1 MKDTHIKIDQLL
13 HYLIHE
19 KISDLHLDLS
29 KDTNK
34 MIFRRHK
41 INVKT
46 VIDPG
51 VLKIYDYFKYI
62 SALDLSMSSKPQTG
76 TFEYVVDGLVYHFRF
91 AMIETHFRKS
101 AVLRV
106 LNLSPITSL
115 DSIVPVGHP
124 LFKLLEIKNG
134 IILFTGATG
143 SGKSTTQF
151 HFLKELKDRQI
162 YILED
167 PIEIYDPSFIQI
179 DISDKS
185 LNFDDAMTQL
195 LRHDPDV
202 ISLGEVRKNHELNTL
217 IRAGLSGH
225 IVTTTLHAGKIDH
238 VLSRLLDLG
247 ASTYDLGH
255 VLKGIVYQE
264 LEVNEKGAVY
274 AKLYVEDERAIQK
287 KILEKQS

>member
-29 KDTNK
+29 KDSSK

-46 VIDPG
+46 VTEPSI
-51 VLKIYDYFKYI
+51 LKIYDYFKYI
-62 SALDLSMSSKPQTG
+62 SSLDLSMSLKPQTG
-76 TFEYVVDGLVYHFRF
+76 TFEYVVDGYVYHFRF

-106 LNLSPITSL
+106 LNLSPIKSL
-115 DSIVPVGHP
+115 SSIVPGKHA

-151 HFLKELKDRQI
+151 HFLKELKDKQI

-179 DISDKS
+179 DISEKTLD
-185 LNFDDAMTQL
+185 FDEAITQL

-225 IVTTTLHAGKIDH
+225 IVTTTLHAGNIDH

-247 ASTYDLGH
+247 ASSYDLSH

-264 LEVNEKGAVY
+264 LLLNEKGELY
-274 AKLYVEDERAIQK
+274 AKLYVEGEKEIQK